1 MPARPRKPEKFM
13 RDQPDILRHT
23 APPRLKFWGLVA
35 VCVAGAIAI
44 GGAALRLY
52 NQHAAATWAQDQD
65 VRTVQLIKLSA
76 IKNGALI
83 LPGDVQSWTNAPIY
97 ARVSGYLKKWYVDI
111 GTPVKAGQL
120 LAELE
125 TPDLDGQVAQGR
137 ADLNT
142 AIANQRLSALT
153 AKRWDTLLAQG
164 AVARQDADAKDSDLA
179 AKSAMVASAQA
190 NLAHLEAMESFKR
203 LVAPFDGIVT
213 TRSVDVGALV
223 LVGTPGATPL
233 FTIADQKRLRIYVRV
248 PQTDAAAVQPGMT
261 ATFTVPE
268 MPGRN
273 FTATLAASANSVASA
288 SGTQLL
294 QFQADNSQDLIKP
307 GDYAEVHFTLPAG
320 KGAVHVPATA
330 LMFRD
335 SGPVVATVD
344 ASNHVKVKVI
354 TISRDLGASVEVG
367 AGLSLT
373 DRVIDNPPDAIRD
386 GDPVRVGATQS

>member
-1 MPARPRKPEKFM
+1 MAAECARTRMAPWRRPARVRPRRPEKFM

-23 APPRLKFWGLVA
+23 TPPRLKFWGVAALCIAGAVA
-35 VCVAGAIAI
+35 VGGTAI
-44 GGAALRLY
+44 RLY
-52 NQHAAATWAQDQD
+52 NLHAAANWAGDQD
-65 VRTVQLIKLSA
+65 LRIVQLIKLSGV
-76 IKNGALI
+76 KGGALI
-83 LPGDVQSWTNAPIY
+83 LPGDVQAWTSAPIY
-97 ARVSGYLKKWYVDI
+97 SRVSGYLKAWHVDI
-111 GTPVKAGQL
+111 GTRVKAGQL

-125 TPDLDGQVAQGR
+125 TPDLDGQVAQGK

-142 AIANQRLSALT
+142 ALANQKLSAVT
-153 AKRWDTLLAQG
+153 AKRWDARLAQG

-179 AKSAMVASAQA
+179 AKSAMVASARA
-190 NLAHLEAMESFKR
+190 NLDHLQAMESFKR

-233 FTIADQKRLRIYVRV
+233 FTVADQKKLRIYVRV
-248 PQTDAAAVQPGMT
+248 PQTDAAAVRPGMT

-273 FTATLAASANSVASA
+273 FTATLAASANAVASA

-294 QFQADNSQDLIKP
+294 QFQTDNAQGLIKP
-307 GDYAEVHFTLPAG
+307 GDYAEVHFTIPAG

-335 SGPVVATVD
+335 EGPTVATVD
-344 ASNHVKVKVI
+344 NSNHVRLKVI
-354 TISRDLGASVEVG
+354 TIQRDLGASVEIG
-367 AGLSLT
+367 SGLSLT
-373 DRVIDNPPDAIRD
+373 DRVIDN
-386 GDPVRVGATQS
+386 

>member
-1 MPARPRKPEKFM
+1 M

-23 APPRLKFWGLVA
+23 TPPRLKFWGAVA
-35 VCVAGAIAI
+35 VCVAGAIAV
-44 GGAALRLY
+44 GGTALRIY
-52 NQHAAATWAQDQD
+52 HEHAAATWAQDQD

-125 TPDLDGQVAQGR
+125 TPDLDGQVAQGQ

-142 AIANQRLSALT
+142 AIANQKLSALT
-153 AKRWDTLLAQG
+153 AKRWDALLAQG
-164 AVARQDADAKDSDLA
+164 AVAHQDADAKDSDLA
-179 AKSAMVASAQA
+179 AKNAMVASARA
-190 NLAHLEAMESFKR
+190 NLDHLQAMESFKR

-233 FTIADQKRLRIYVRV
+233 FTVADQKRLRIYVRV
-248 PQTDAAAVQPGMT
+248 PQTDAAAVRPGMT

-268 MPGRN
+268 MPGHD
-273 FTATLAASANSVASA
+273 FTATLAASADSVASA

-294 QFQADNSQDLIKP
+294 QFQADNSLGLIKP

-335 SGPVVATVD
+335 QGPMVATVD

-354 TISRDLGASVEVG
+354 TISRDLGTAVEVG
-367 AGLSLT
+367 SGLSLA

-386 GDPVRVGATQS
+386 GDPVRVGAVQS

>member
-1 MPARPRKPEKFM
+1 M

-23 APPRLKFWGLVA
+23 TPPRLKYWGLIGLCVA
-35 VCVAGAIAI
+35 VAIAV

-52 NQHAAATWAQDQD
+52 NEHAAATWAQDQD
-65 VRTVQLIKLSA
+65 LRTVQLIKLST

-83 LPGDVQSWTNAPIY
+83 LPGDVQAWTNAPIY

-111 GTPVKAGQL
+111 GTPVKQGQL

-125 TPDLDGQVAQGR
+125 TPDLDGQVAQGE
-137 ADLNT
+137 ADLKT
-142 AIANQRLSALT
+142 AIANQQLSAVT

-179 AKSAMVASAQA
+179 AKTAMVASARA
-190 NLAHLEAMESFKR
+190 NLDHLKAMEGFKR

-213 TRSVDVGALV
+213 TRSVDLGALV

-233 FTIADQKRLRIYVRV
+233 FTVSDQKKLRIYVRV
-248 PQTDAAAVQPGMT
+248 PQTDASAVRPGMT
-261 ATFTVPE
+261 ALFTVPE
-268 MPGRN
+268 MQGRN
-273 FTATLAASANSVASA
+273 FTATLAASADAVASA

-294 QFQADNSQDLIKP
+294 QFQADNSQGLIKP
-307 GDYAEVHFTLPAG
+307 GDYAEVHFTLPPG

-335 SGPVVATVD
+335 QGPMVATVD
-344 ASNHVKVKVI
+344 DSNHVKLKVI
-354 TISRDLGASVEVG
+354 AISRDLGTAVEVG

-386 GDPVRVGATQS
+386 GDPVRVGATAS